1 MGDIGELDHEIDVE
15 NMGEID
21 EQRQKKR
28 MNGNVKWKPR
38 VNEGTFN
45 FLLQRTRLIEQP
57 EMGRRWRKR
66 QRVRERETNKAKEKA
81 NQKEKV
87 KDVENV
93 RSETRL
99 DYLIMGAKKA
109 SPKQKLVLIWSRI
122 LLTSTQL
129 AQFSSQGFYIT
140 FSLQY
145 SRSI

>member
-66 QRVRERETNKAKEKA
+66 QRVRERERDKEGKR
-81 NQKEKV
+81 E
-87 KDVENV
+87 
-93 RSETRL
+93 S
-99 DYLIMGAKKA
+99 
-109 SPKQKLVLIWSRI
+109 KLERES
-122 LLTSTQL
+122 
-129 AQFSSQGFYIT
+129 
-140 FSLQY
+140 
-145 SRSI
+145 

>member
-66 QRVRERETNKAKEKA
+66 QRVRERERQRR
-81 NQKEKV
+81 QKRKQTRKRKLKMLRTSEV
-87 KDVENV
+87 KPDWM
-93 RSETRL
+93 
-99 DYLIMGAKKA
+99 I
-109 SPKQKLVLIWSRI
+109 
-122 LLTSTQL
+122 
-129 AQFSSQGFYIT
+129 
-140 FSLQY
+140 
-145 SRSI
+145 